1 MFKTQLSALFAIIKR
16 EFYFVVNDKSISSIL
31 LIAPLFFGIFY
42 GTVYINKGEQ
52 DVPVAVLNLDNTQ
65 YSRDYIRAIDATE
78 VVEIVKEIENYSAI
92 EELIQSG
99 EIQAAVVIPKN
110 FYLSLTQG
118 EKASVKLYLN
128 NLRFLSS
135 NDINKAV
142 TSVNLEAI
150 KQLRLEMFKQKG
162 YTSGEAEILAEPI
175 ALGVH
180 TLFNSS
186 ETYGDFLLPGMLI
199 LILQQTLLIAMAQS
213 IAKEKEQGS
222 LKELWRTSGYSS
234 LMALTGKGIFYL
246 IISLC
251 YAVFYYGFLFAILDV
266 PLVGSPLLLLGITT
280 VFLMATISLGFLMSS
295 LFRRKL
301 HALQLMAFSTYVF
314 FFLSGYSWP
323 NEGLPVI
330 LKYLSQVFPLTP
342 FLKIYISVVSMG
354 GEIAHITDGLI
365 HLIILFF
372 ILSTLAYTRLR
383 YLFLSEAQ

>member
-1 MFKTQLSALFAIIKR
+1 MFKAQLLAIVSVIRR
-16 EFYFVVNDKSISSIL
+16 EFLFVVNDKSISSIL
-31 LIAPLFFGIFY
+31 LVAPLFFGIFY
-42 GTVYINKGEQ
+42 GTVYINKGEH

-65 YSRDYIRAIDATE
+65 YSRDYIRAMNATE
-78 VVEIVKEIENYSAI
+78 VVAIVKEIENYSSI

-99 EIQAAVVIPKN
+99 EIQAAVVIPEN

-118 EKASVKLYLN
+118 EKTNIKLYLN

-150 KQLRLEMFKQKG
+150 KQLRLEMFKRKG

-222 LKELWRTSGYSS
+222 LKELWRTSGNSS
-234 LMALTGKGIFYL
+234 LIALTGKGIFYL
-246 IISLC
+246 IISMC
-251 YAVFYYGFLFAILDV
+251 YVIFYYGFIFAILDV
-266 PLVGSPLLLLGITT
+266 PFVGSLWLLIGITII
-280 VFLMATISLGFLMSS
+280 FLMATISLGFLLSS
-295 LFRRKL
+295 LFKRKL

-323 NEGLPVI
+323 NEGLPTV
-330 LKYLSQVFPLTP
+330 LKYLSQIFPLTP
-342 FLKIYISVVSMG
+342 FLKIFISVVSMG

-383 YLFLSEAQ
+383 YLFLKDG